1 MTCTSTCD
9 DWGAGAQVALDD
21 VYFAGK
27 SSCDRNDYIAQLA
40 KAYNLRVLGNLK
52 PSTWPR
58 LHLQSQLSVDAIRL
72 ALDHDATVQRRI
84 SHPRG
89 PTSQHQMLYAP
100 RSAQVPVG
108 ACHCGGGGACACAD
122 RCFCVERRAS
132 HH

>member
-1 MTCTSTCD
+1 MALD
-9 DWGAGAQVALDD
+9 GVEVALD
-21 VYFAGK
+21 GE
-27 SSCDRNDYIAQLA
+27 RNDYIAKLA
-40 KAYNLRVLGNLK
+40 KAYNLKVLGNLK

-72 ALDHDATVQRRI
+72 ALDHDAAVLRRI
-84 SHPRG
+84 SHPRAA
-89 PTSQHQMLYAP
+89 TSQHQMLFAP

-122 RCFCVERRAS
+122 RCFCVERRAR